1 MSQDPTKV
9 ECVLPSAL
17 AYDGG
22 RIDAALQALIGRG
35 GPRYRTA
42 TEYVEAIL
50 REGILTGRLPA
61 GMPLRQEDIA
71 RLFGLSRM
79 PVREALRQLEAQA
92 LIDFAPHKGAVVTDI
107 SLEDAVDTYVIR
119 RALETAALRLS
130 IPALTSAD
138 IDLASDLIAD
148 MDAETDPLRL
158 GALNR
163 RFHMT
168 LYARAGRP
176 KLIQL
181 VETQLTSFDRY
192 LRFHI
197 SAYGRDH
204 MAQADHRALV
214 QAAAAR
220 DVETAVRVLEGH
232 IDTAVDTIKQFFEAR
247 G

>member
-1 MSQDPTKV
+1 MQID
-9 ECVLPSAL
+9 
-17 AYDGG
+17 DGRTADTAADG
-22 RIDAALQALIGRG
+22 DSEVKGLDAALQALISRG
-35 GPRYRTA
+35 VPRYRTA

-50 REGILTGRLPA
+50 REGILTGALPA
-61 GMPLRQEDIA
+61 GMPLRQEDLA

-119 RALETAALRLS
+119 RALETTALRLS

-138 IDLASDLIAD
+138 LDLAGDLIAD
-148 MDAETDPLRL
+148 MDAETDPHRL

-192 LRFHI
+192 LRFHL
-197 SAYGRDH
+197 SAYGREH
-204 MAQADHRALV
+204 MAQEDHRALV
-214 QAAAAR
+214 RAAR
-220 DVETAVRVLEGH
+220 NGDVDTAVRVLESH
-232 IDTAVDTIKQFFEAR
+232 IDTAVATIKQFFEAR

>member
-1 MSQDPTKV
+1 MRMNDDQSAEAEV
-9 ECVLPSAL
+9 ES
-17 AYDGG
+17 G
-22 RIDAALQALIGRG
+22 RSGKGMDAALQALIDRAA
-35 GPRYRTA
+35 PRYRTA
-42 TEYVEAIL
+42 TEFVEATL
-50 REGILTGRLPA
+50 REGILTGALPA
-61 GMPLRQEDIA
+61 GMPLRQEDLA
-71 RLFGLSRM
+71 RLFNLSRM

-92 LIDFAPHKGAVVTDI
+92 LIDFAPHKGAIVTDI
-107 SLEDAVDTYVIR
+107 SMEDAIDTYVIR

-130 IPALTSAD
+130 IPALTAAD
-138 IDLASDLIAD
+138 LDLAGDLIAD
-148 MDAETDPLRL
+148 MDAETDPHRL

-192 LRFHI
+192 LRFHL
-197 SAYGRDH
+197 SAYGREH

-214 QAAAAR
+214 AAAENR
-220 DVETAVRVLEGH
+220 DIEAAVHVLEGH
-232 IDTAVDTIKQFFEAR
+232 LDTAVETIKRFFAAR